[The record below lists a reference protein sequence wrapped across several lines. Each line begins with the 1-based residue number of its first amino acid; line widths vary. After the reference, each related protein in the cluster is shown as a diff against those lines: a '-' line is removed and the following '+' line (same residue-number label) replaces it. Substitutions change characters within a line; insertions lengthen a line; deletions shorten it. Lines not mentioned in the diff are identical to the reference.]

1 MGEAGKCSK
10 MNLFRLFTPKPTIS
24 DQEVARGL
32 RWLTWE
38 GTVSLGFNS
47 ITTSGIL
54 VAFALALG
62 ADNFQ
67 IGILAAIPF
76 IMQILQIPS
85 IWLVQKVRRRKAIAV
100 FSWFPAQLLWFPIAL
115 IPIFMLVPSKSAISL
130 LLALI
135 AVRGLLSAVC
145 NSAWNGW
152 IRDLIPQP
160 ILGRF
165 FSARLSRA
173 TIVGIVFSLGAAFY
187 VDYWRGQVPSES
199 AVLGYTYVLL
209 FGALFFGL
217 ASPVFMSLMPEPLM
231 QPVLGHQSSII
242 QRLSAPF
249 RDENFRRLMQF
260 LFFWGFASNLA
271 IPFFAV
277 YMLQRLGLPVSWVI
291 GLSILSQMF
300 NILFLRVW
308 GSFVDRFGNK
318 GVLSLC
324 ASLYLLV
331 ILGWIFTTMPEK
343 YFLTMPLLVVL
354 HILAGIA
361 NAGVTI
367 TVGTIG
373 LKLAPQ
379 GEATSYLAGAS
390 LANNLGAGV
399 GPLCGGL
406 LANFFSVRQLNLT
419 FTWIDPVSSIQLPA
433 LSIIGHDFLFAIAFI
448 VGLATLGV
456 LARIREE
463 GEVGREVIL
472 ESMMTP
478 MRQFSRPMSS
488 VPGLT
493 FLSNFPFGFIKR
505 VPIPGL
511 DVAMG
516 VTAYEI
522 AEMARAATSATVRG
536 RRVTKRLGKALQ
548 SGMAGIWKD
557 RERVKEHG
565 IEITRQTARGAMHV
579 VNEKPLATEQL
590 VGTVLMGV
598 MEVSSKAGVNQ
609 LNGISGA
616 SQGIIQGASETKTD
630 LGAVAPQIIEA
641 ARKVA
646 AQAGLS
652 EKAVVAEAVEGA
664 LLAAEAIGPEAVAYV
679 AESLPEEL
687 LAADDRKNQGGS

>member
-1 MGEAGKCSK
+1 
-10 MNLFRLFTPKPTIS
+10 MNLFGLFTPKPTIS
-24 DQEVARGL
+24 DQEVATGL

-85 IWLVQKVRRRKAIAV
+85 IWLVEKFRRRKAIAV
-100 FSWFPAQLLWFPIAL
+100 ISWFTAQLLWFPIAV
-115 IPIFMLVPSKSAISL
+115 IPILLQVPSGSAISL
-130 LLALI
+130 LLMLM

-173 TIVGIVFSLGAAFY
+173 TIAGVVFSLGAAFFI
-187 VDYWRGQVPSES
+187 DYWRGQVPSES
-199 AVLGYTYVLL
+199 AVFGYTYVLL
-209 FGALFFGL
+209 FGALFLGL

-231 QPVLGHQSSII
+231 QPVMGPQPSIM

-249 RDENFRRLMQF
+249 RDANFRRLIQF

-277 YMLQRLGLPVSWVI
+277 HMLQRLGLPVSWVI

-300 NILFLRVW
+300 SILFLRVW
-308 GSFVDRFGNK
+308 GPLADRFGSK

-331 ILGWIFTTMPEK
+331 ILGWIFTTMPEG
-343 YFLTMPLLVVL
+343 YFLTMPLLVIL

-361 NAGVTI
+361 NAGVILTLS
-367 TVGTIG
+367 TIG

-379 GEATSYLAGAS
+379 GESTSYLAGAS
-390 LANNLGAGV
+390 LATNLGAGV

-406 LANFFSVRQLNLT
+406 LADFFSVRQLNLT

-433 LSIIGHDFLFAIAFI
+433 LSIIGRDFLFGIAFI
-448 VGLATLGV
+448 VGLITLGV

-463 GEVGREVIL
+463 GEVGREAIL

-478 MRQFSRPMSS
+478 IREFSRPMSS
-488 VPGLT
+488 VPGFA
-493 FLSNFPFGFIKR
+493 FLSNFPFGFLKR
-505 VPIPGL
+505 VPVPGL
-511 DVAMG
+511 DVAIG
-516 VTAYEI
+516 VTVYEI

-536 RRVTKRLGKALQ
+536 RRVTKRLGKALE
-548 SGMAGIWKD
+548 SGLAGIWKA
-557 RERVKEHG
+557 REEVKEHG
-565 IEITRQTARGAMHV
+565 IEITRQAARGAMHV
-579 VNEKPLATEQL
+579 VNEKPLAMEQL
-590 VGTVLMGV
+590 AGPVITGV
-598 MEVSSKAGVNQ
+598 VQASSKAGVNP
-609 LNGISGA
+609 LNGILGA
-616 SQGIIQGASETKTD
+616 SQGIIQGAAETEAD
-630 LGAVAPQIIEA
+630 LGEAALQTIEA
-641 ARKVA
+641 AREVA
-646 AQAGLS
+646 AQTGLS
-652 EKAVVAEAVEGA
+652 EEAAVAKAVEGV
-664 LLAAEAIGPEAVAYV
+664 LLAAEAIGPEAVAEV
-679 AESLPEEL
+679 AESLPEEVL
-687 LAADDRKNQGGS
+687 PLSDKEVERDG

>member
-1 MGEAGKCSK
+1 
-10 MNLFRLFTPKPTIS
+10 MNLLRLFKPKPTIS
-24 DQEVARGL
+24 DREVATGL

-85 IWLVQKVRRRKAIAV
+85 IWLVEKFRRRKAIAV
-100 FSWFPAQLLWFPIAL
+100 ISWFTAQLLWFPIAL
-115 IPIFMLVPSKSAISL
+115 IPILLQVPSGSAISL
-130 LLALI
+130 LLMLM
-135 AVRGLLSAVC
+135 AVRGLLNAVC

-152 IRDLIPQP
+152 IRDLVPQP

-173 TIVGIVFSLGAAFY
+173 TIAGVVFSLGAAFF

-199 AVLGYTYVLL
+199 AVFGYTYVLL
-209 FGALFFGL
+209 FGALFLGL

-231 QPVLGHQSSII
+231 QPVVGPQPSIM

-249 RDENFRRLMQF
+249 RDANFRRLIQF

-277 YMLQRLGLPVSWVI
+277 HMLQRLGLPLSWVI

-308 GSFVDRFGNK
+308 GPLADRFGNK

-331 ILGWIFTTMPEK
+331 ILGWIFTTMPER
-343 YFLTMPLLVVL
+343 YFLTIPLLVLL
-354 HILAGIA
+354 HIFAGIA
-361 NAGVTI
+361 NAGVSL
-367 TVGTIG
+367 TVVTTG

-379 GEATSYLAGAS
+379 GETTSYLAGAS
-390 LANNLGAGV
+390 LATNLGAGV

-406 LANFFSVRQLNLT
+406 LADFFNVRQLNLT
-419 FTWIDPVSSIQLPA
+419 FTWIDPLSSIQFPA
-433 LSIIGHDFLFAIAFI
+433 LSIIGRDFLFAIAFI
-448 VGLATLGV
+448 VGLITLGILV
-456 LARIREE
+456 RIREE
-463 GEVGREVIL
+463 DEVGREAIL
-472 ESMMTP
+472 ESMMAP
-478 MRQFSRPMSS
+478 IREFARPMSS

-493 FLSNFPFGFIKR
+493 FLSNFPFGFLKR

-511 DVAMG
+511 DAAIG
-516 VTAYEI
+516 VTIYQI
-522 AEMARAATSATVRG
+522 AEGARLASLTAVRG
-536 RRVTKRLGKALQ
+536 RRLTKKLAKALG
-548 SGMAGIWKD
+548 SGLNGIWQS
-557 RERVKEHG
+557 REEMKLHG
-565 IEITRQTARGAMHV
+565 VEITRQAARGAMHV
-579 VNEKPLATEQL
+579 LDEKPMDVEQ
-590 VGTVLMGV
+590 VTGSIMQGV
-598 MEVSSKAGVNQ
+598 VKASSHAGVDPGDAI
-609 LNGISGA
+609 LGA
-616 SQGIIQGASETKTD
+616 SQGVIQGAAETGTD
-630 LGAVAPQIIEA
+630 LGAATLQTIEA
-641 ARKVA
+641 TKEA
-646 AQAGLS
+646 AANSNLS
-652 EKAVVAEAVEGA
+652 EETAVAKAAEGV
-664 LLAAEAIGPEAVAYV
+664 LLAAEAIGPEAVAEV
-679 AESLPEEL
+679 VESLPEDVLPLSDEEGER
-687 LAADDRKNQGGS
+687 DG